1 MTATR
6 QKKLN
11 EKELGSL
18 YLLSETP
25 LVTDRLLKTGQYS
38 DGDIT
43 LLHESLSAHAPDMAM
58 IAISLSGNMIAEAMK
73 QTGEEELVILGTE
86 LKHLSVNTLEEVGR
100 IWIDACRYNIASED
114 DIHDIVH
121 QSADILC
128 MFTSIF
134 MDVAETIT
142 NNNGPDILRALTAAL
157 MYQCEAHADSARAMI
172 DNATPKPSKTS
183 MDAIPIP
190 AELQGKTYSDNVVT
204 FSLFGE
210 QKTH

>member
-25 LVTDRLLKTGQYS
+25 LITDRLLKAGQYS
-38 DGDIT
+38 EADIT
-43 LLHESLSAHAPDMAM
+43 SFHETLSGHAPDMAM

-73 QTGEEELVILGTE
+73 QSNVSDIVTLGVE

-100 IWIDACRYNIASED
+100 IWIDACRYNVASED

-134 MDVAETIT
+134 MDVAEIIT
-142 NNNGPDILRALTAAL
+142 NNSGPDILRALSAAL
-157 MYQCEAHADSARAMI
+157 MYQCEAHADSARSI
-172 DNATPKPSKTS
+172 LDNATPKLSKTS
-183 MDAIPIP
+183 IDAIPIP